1 MHRSDTFLIIR
12 RQVFQSVTVSISQ
25 DSYRDWKSY
34 HLETVLLN
42 VLDSGALVA
51 ITTTPVDPG
60 SYQVSEMPALSMA
73 VTAGSRPLT
82 ARKDEHTT
90 MRTL

>member
-1 MHRSDTFLIIR
+1 M
-12 RQVFQSVTVSISQ
+12 VSISQ

-51 ITTTPVDPG
+51 ITITPVDPG
-60 SYQVSEMPALSMA
+60 SYQVSELPALSTA
-73 VTAGSRPLT
+73 VTAGSRRPSVANRGSTMT
-82 ARKDEHTT
+82 AGKNRHSPDDI
-90 MRTL
+90 

>member
-1 MHRSDTFLIIR
+1 MHRSDTFLITR
-12 RQVFQSVTVSISQ
+12 RQQFQSVTVSISQ
-25 DSYRDWKSY
+25 GSYRDWKSY

-60 SYQVSEMPALSMA
+60 SYQVSEMPALSTA
-73 VTAGSRPLT
+73 VTAGSRRRSP
-82 ARKDEHTT
+82 DDI
-90 MRTL
+90 